1 MRYIKVLSM
10 FVILVV
16 ALLLISTI
24 RTYAGFGPAAAIV
37 QCDGDLEVIKTAI
50 SETDSDCDT
59 GSGDDCEPGVGNSC
73 AACLEACIEVDYS
86 GDISQSGTGKI
97 TYLLTIG
104 NPEM

>member
-10 FVILVV
+10 FVIFAV

-24 RTYAGFGPAAAIV
+24 RTYAGAVTASDVALI
-37 QCDGDLEVIKTAI
+37 QCDGDLLVVKAAI

-104 NPEM
+104 NP